1 MNDPAPRL
9 LALRQAG
16 APERAPVLWH
26 HLQTLHTRASTEP
39 PEVSAQLG
47 QALDRALRACET
59 ALAAAGEPPAARS
72 KPTPAR
78 HGALAALN
86 AHVRQRHEHIARE
99 AALAGESVDPS
110 ELASLRRF
118 RASWSR
124 FAAQDQVAQ
133 AITRLPDQAGPLNS
147 HALVLRSLALMRD
160 LSPDYLR
167 RFLAQLDA
175 LMWLDDL
182 AQRPP
187 ARTPRAARR
196 PTAAK

>member
-1 MNDPAPRL
+1 MVDVGQC
-9 LALRQAG
+9 QAG
-16 APERAPVLWH
+16 AAQRAPVLWH
-26 HLQTLHTRASTEP
+26 HLQSLHTRASAQP
-39 PEVSAQLG
+39 PEVSLALS
-47 QALDRALRACET
+47 QALERALRACET
-59 ALAAAGEPPAARS
+59 ALAAAGEPPSARS
-72 KPTPAR
+72 QPVRAR
-78 HGALAALN
+78 HAPLAALN
-86 AHVRQRHEHIARE
+86 THVRQRHEQIARE

-124 FAAQDQVAQ
+124 FVAQDQVAQ

-167 RFLAQLDA
+167 RFLAQLEA

-187 ARTPRAARR
+187 ARATNPPRRATP
-196 PTAAK
+196 AK